1 MKYVNQPVRKT
12 DAMSLVTG
20 KPVYTDDL
28 APKDCLIVK
37 ALRSPHANA
46 WVEDIKTGN
55 AEKVAGI
62 ACILTYKD
70 VPQKRFTLA
79 GQTAPEMS
87 PDDRLIIDRHVRF
100 VGDVVA
106 LVAGETEEAVD
117 KALKRIRVNYRVEA
131 PVLDMH
137 KAKDNPILVHP
148 EENWKLKI
156 PLGGD
161 NKRNLCATAMEEQG
175 DVDKV
180 LSECK
185 YTVERTYHTKANQQ
199 TMMETFRTAC
209 YMDHFGRLIVLS
221 STQIPFHVRRIVG
234 RALDIPASKVRV
246 IKPRIGGGFG
256 AKQTSVSEIYPAIVT
271 WKTGRPSKMIFSRY
285 ESMIC
290 SSPRHEMEITVRAGA
305 DENGIVRAIDVH
317 TLSNTGA
324 YGEHSSTTVGLSGH
338 KSIALYRH
346 TEAYRFSFDVVYTN
360 VQAAGAYRGY
370 GATQGIFAVES
381 AVNELAHKMG
391 MDPVK
396 LKELNMPVE
405 GGPLPGYH
413 DVPFAQSCSMD
424 RCMARAKKMMD
435 WDSKYPRRDMGNG
448 KVRGVGVA
456 MAMQGSSIAGVDVGG
471 ADIKLNEDG
480 SYTLA
485 LGCTDMGTGC
495 DTIMA
500 QIAADCLN
508 TPMDNIVVFSV
519 DTDISPYDS
528 GSYASSTTYTTGV
541 AVMKACEEL
550 KKRIC
555 KLGAEMLEVD
565 EKKVDFDGSYV
576 FYDETLGMDATDLSN
591 GENNTENAFE
601 ENGFDSGDVKFNS
614 SADAEKKVSLEDI
627 ALKSTFFN
635 NIELQVVKQHSSPLS
650 PPPFMVGMVEVEVDT
665 ETGNVDVLDYV
676 AAVDCGTPI
685 NPNLARVQTEG
696 GIAQGIGMALSE
708 EVQYTDRGRIR
719 NNSFMQYK
727 IPTRQDIGNIRV
739 EFESSYEKTG
749 PFGAKSI
756 GELVIDTPCP
766 ALAEAIYNATGVRLT
781 ELPMTPE
788 KIAMG
793 ILKKQAEE
801 QVDS

>member
-37 ALRSPHANA
+37 ILRSPHANA
-46 WVEDIKTGN
+46 WVEEIKTGN

-62 ACILTYKD
+62 ACVLTYKD

-87 PDDRLIIDRHVRF
+87 PDDRLILDRHVRF
-100 VGDVVA
+100 IGDAVA
-106 LVAGETEEAVD
+106 IVAGETEDAVD
-117 KALKRIRVNYRVEA
+117 KALKRIKVQYRVEA

-148 EENWKLKI
+148 EEDWKLKI

-161 NKRNLCATAMEEQG
+161 HKRNLCATALEEHG

-185 YTVERTYHTKANQQ
+185 YTVEHTYHTRANQQ

-305 DENGIVRAIDVH
+305 DENGIIRAIDVY

-338 KSIALYRH
+338 KSIGLYRH
-346 TEAYRFSFDVVYTN
+346 TEAYRFAFDVVYTN

-391 MDPVK
+391 MDPVRI
-396 LKELNMPVE
+396 KELNMPVE
-405 GGPLPGYH
+405 GGPLPGYP
-413 DVPFAQSCSMD
+413 DVPYAQSCTMD
-424 RCMARAKKMMD
+424 KCMTRAKEMMD
-435 WDSKYPRRDMGNG
+435 WDSKYPFRDMGNG

-500 QIAADCLN
+500 QIAADCLE
-508 TPMDNIVVFSV
+508 TPMENIVVFSV

-541 AVMKACEEL
+541 AVMKACKEL
-550 KKRIC
+550 RGKIC
-555 KLGAEMLEVD
+555 EVGAQMLETDVD
-565 EKKVDFDGSYV
+565 KVAFDGSYV
-576 FYDETLGMDATDLSN
+576 FVDED
-591 GENNTENAFE
+591 E
-601 ENGFDSGDVKFNS
+601 EE
-614 SADAEKKVSLEDI
+614 EKKVSLEQV
-627 ALKSTFFN
+627 ALKGTFFN

-650 PPPFMVGMVEVEVDT
+650 PPPFMVGMAEVEVDT
-665 ETGNVDVLDYV
+665 ETGEVDVLDYV
-676 AAVDCGTPI
+676 AVVDCGTPI

-696 GIAQGIGMALSE
+696 GIAQGIGMALFE
-708 EVQYTDRGRIR
+708 DVQYTDKGKIR

-727 IPTRQDIGNIRV
+727 IPTRMDIGKIRV
-739 EFESSYEKTG
+739 DFESSYEESG

-766 ALAEAIYNATGVRLT
+766 ALAEAIYNATGVRFR
-781 ELPMTPE
+781 ELPITPE

-793 ILKKQAEE
+793 ILKKKGTNEN
-801 QVDS
+801 S